1 MTRRSLLRNSAITTA
16 GLAAGRVWALEEDEH
31 VVPFADYTEEFRLE
45 AQTRNPRVKC
55 FDLRRMSSVATP
67 NEEFFA
73 FHQTGTPKVDAAS
86 WKLQVGGLV
95 ERPNAFSLADL
106 GRRPGRRDVTATIE
120 CSGNSGHPQ
129 LMNGLVSNGVWT
141 GVELASILGECG
153 VKPESREVVF
163 LGADSENE
171 QKWQAGNAEFVSPH
185 GRSIFIQ
192 DALAPGPMLAFKM
205 NGAPL
210 PAEHGFPLRLI
221 MPGWYGMASVKWL
234 TRIEVIDHRYE
245 GRHMARNYH
254 SLRSVESPDGTIW
267 LDTSIS
273 KNNLKSVVARVTR
286 QRIGSR
292 FLHRIAGAAWGGES
306 RIEKVEVRVDDG
318 AWRDARIDLRSG
330 PFGWLLWSCEWPDA
344 EAGTHTLVSR
354 AINARGE
361 IQPARDEWRKRLAS
375 NREDN
380 SQWPRVIVIAGA

>member
-1 MTRRSLLRNSAITTA
+1 MSRRSLLNAMTAA
-16 GLAAGRVWALEEDEH
+16 GLAAGRIWAIEEDEYL
-31 VVPFADYTEEFRLE
+31 VPFADYTSEFRVE
-45 AQTRNPRVKC
+45 AQASDPRVKC
-55 FDLRRMSSVATP
+55 FDLRRMSSGATP

-86 WKLQVGGLV
+86 WRLPVGGLV
-95 ERPNAFSLADL
+95 ERPKAFSLTDL
-106 GRRPGRRDVTATIE
+106 ERRPDRQDVAATIE

-129 LMNGLVSNGVWT
+129 LMNGLVSNGVWI
-141 GVELASILGECG
+141 GVTLASILRECG
-153 VKPESREVVF
+153 VKAEAREVVF
-163 LGADSENE
+163 LGADSEKE
-171 QKWQAGNAEFVSPH
+171 EKWQAGNAEFVSPH

-192 DALAPGPMLAFKM
+192 DAIAPGPMLAFRM

-234 TRIEVIDHRYE
+234 TRIEVIGRRYE

-254 SLRSVESPDGTIW
+254 SLRSVESPGDTIW

-286 QRIGSR
+286 RRVGNR
-292 FLHRIAGAAWGGES
+292 FLHSIAGAAWGGES

-318 AWRDARIDLRSG
+318 AWRDARIDFRSG

-344 EAGTHTLVSR
+344 GTGKHTLVSR
-354 AINARGE
+354 AINARNE
-361 IQPARDEWRKRLAS
+361 IQPTRDEWRTRIAS

-380 SQWPRVIVIAGA
+380 SQWPRIIVIAGV